1 MKMKKTMVTLTLGV
15 VLAVFLLAI
24 MWIYCEKSM
33 REIDQQAGNDHVYD
47 RHFIL
52 ITEDASAL
60 WQSVYESAAQAAAS
74 ENVYLEW
81 AGTDSMSEYS
91 VVDCMNIAIAAQ
103 VDGIILQPDGSSEIT
118 NQINAAAV
126 SGVPVVTVLNDD
138 AGSGRISF
146 VGVNSYQ
153 MGQVYGEQV
162 LASLQDGYNKI
173 MVLINASA
181 EDVNTNLMY
190 SQMSNVV
197 ERGKKE
203 GQQTEISTYS
213 IDSSTNFEAE
223 EAIRNIFVN
232 SVILPD
238 ILICL
243 DPVSTECAC
252 QAIVDYNKVGSVDII
267 GYYESA
273 VTLDA
278 IEKGVIP
285 AAVTIDTEEIGR
297 YSVSALNEYLD
308 QGYVSNYFNVDL
320 NIINGDNVKHF

>member
-1 MKMKKTMVTLTLGV
+1 MVTLTLGV
-15 VLAVFLLAI
+15 VLAVFLLAL
-24 MWIYCEKSM
+24 MWIYCDRSM
-33 REIDQQAGNDHVYD
+33 KKIDHQSGNDHVYD

-52 ITEDASAL
+52 ITEDTSAL
-60 WQSVYESAAQAAAS
+60 WQSVYESAAQSAAS

-81 AGTDSMSEYS
+81 AGTDSMSDYS
-91 VVDCMNIAIAAQ
+91 AVDCMNIAIAAR

-118 NQINAAAV
+118 EQINAAADA
-126 SGVPVVTVLNDD
+126 GIPVVTVLNDD
-138 AGSGRISF
+138 TGSGRISF

-153 MGQVYGEQV
+153 MGQVFGEQV
-162 LASLQDGYNKI
+162 LASLKDGYTKI
-173 MVLINASA
+173 MILINASA

-190 SQMSNVV
+190 SQISNMV
-197 ERGKKE
+197 ERGKKN

-267 GYYESA
+267 GYFESA

-278 IEKGVIP
+278 IQKGVIP

-320 NIINGDNVKHF
+320 NIIDSHNVKQF